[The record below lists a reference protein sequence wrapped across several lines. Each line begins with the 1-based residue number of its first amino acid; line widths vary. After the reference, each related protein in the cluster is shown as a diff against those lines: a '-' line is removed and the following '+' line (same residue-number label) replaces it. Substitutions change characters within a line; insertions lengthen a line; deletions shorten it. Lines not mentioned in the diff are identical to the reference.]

1 MQVLSRPAPKFAS
14 AKVLPKEA
22 FQRNALIYKLLAN
35 ERRLEIL
42 NNIKHKELAVADL
55 LKITG
60 LPKANLS
67 QHLALLRHN
76 GLVQTRREGLNV
88 FYSIIDPRIVEPCAI
103 LHELRH
109 QRLVV

>member
-1 MQVLSRPAPKFAS
+1 MQLVAS
-14 AKVLPKEA
+14 PGAKIAASKVLPKEA
-22 FQRNALIYKLLAN
+22 FQRNAHIYKLLAN

-42 NNIKHKELAVADL
+42 NNIKHGERSVAEL

-88 FYSIIDPRIVEPCAI
+88 FYRIIDPRIVEPCAI
-103 LHELRH
+103 LHQLRH